1 MPKQHPGFYKFL
13 FFTLIILGTV
23 LDLIRDAQI
32 DENFWL
38 VFIEFYSTIA
48 IYGKITVWYN
58 HGKLEMCIRSSNI
71 FI

>member
-13 FFTLIILGTV
+13 FFTLIILGTGTV

-48 IYGKITVWYN
+48 IYGKITV
-58 HGKLEMCIRSSNI
+58 
-71 FI
+71 